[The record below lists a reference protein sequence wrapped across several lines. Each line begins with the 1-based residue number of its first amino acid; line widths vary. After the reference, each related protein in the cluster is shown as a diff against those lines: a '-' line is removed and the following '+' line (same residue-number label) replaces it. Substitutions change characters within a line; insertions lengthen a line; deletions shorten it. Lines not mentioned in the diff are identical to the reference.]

1 MPINYMVIIIMVV
14 HAFKVTINLV
24 VTACG
29 DAVRSSHLSCH
40 KHCGKCYTSL
50 YTEFDG
56 VSSLLSR
63 AGLRV

>member
-1 MPINYMVIIIMVV
+1 MVIIIMVV
-14 HAFKVTINLV
+14 HALHAFKVTINLV

-50 YTEFDG
+50 YTGFDG
-56 VSSLLSR
+56 VSSLFS
-63 AGLRV
+63 GLRV